1 MLAAPRRI
9 AGLLARV
16 RAATD
21 AAEPP
26 EEVLWAVW
34 SASRWREELE
44 RLVHR
49 PGNAPPALLRH
60 VDRQLDAVVALF
72 EAAARF
78 TDRLPAA
85 GLAVFLKGLLDQ
97 EIPADPL
104 SQRSFTSDAVRL
116 MTAHRSKGL
125 EWEFVVVA
133 GVQEGVWPD
142 LRRRSTLLEADAL
155 AAADDEPSLFADD
168 EAAMA
173 ARASA
178 LVDERRL
185 FYVAVTRA
193 RRRLLVTAVSGGMT
207 PSCGPRVSSASS
219 GGGAAADRDR
229 AAAAVAVRPRRRAA
243 VRRQR
248 RGGLAAR
255 CAQRPSPSWPAWFPT
270 FAAAHPD
277 RWWGLAE
284 WTERDLAAA
293 AGRFT
298 GHPLAEPG
306 RHHPHLPA
314 ALVPGAAGRRFERGQ
329 LVAGLRHVA
338 ARRRPAHRRRRGHRH
353 RRPRTQARH
362 ALAGDRLGGALVRRP
377 RACGGAGGAHR
388 AARMASGESR
398 TRSSVRRST
407 SISRFSCDSGVA
419 RVRGQIDLLERDRE
433 GRGRVVDYKT
443 GRSAPAAK
451 DAQESPQLGL
461 YQLAVMS
468 GAVRRTRGRRAP

>member
-1 MLAAPRRI
+1 MRKGIRLSAMLQAPRRI

-21 AAEPP
+21 AAEAP

-49 PGNAPPALLRH
+49 PGNAPPALLRR

-104 SQRSFTSDAVRL
+104 SQRSFTADAVRL

-155 AAADDEPSLFADD
+155 TAADDEPSLFADD

-173 ARASA
+173 ARAGA

-193 RRRLLVTAVSGGMT
+193 RRRLLITAVSGGDDAELR
-207 PSCGPRVSSASS
+207 PSRFLGELGVSVPLETETAPRLLSLSALV
-219 GGGAAADRDR
+219 AELRCVAADEGTSPALRS
-229 AAAAVAVRPRRRAA
+229 AAVAE
-243 VRRQR
+243 
-248 RGGLAAR
+248 LAR
-255 CAQRPSPSWPAWFPT
+255 LVPDV
-270 FAAAHPD
+270 AAANPD
-277 RWWGLAE
+277 RWWGLRSGPSV
-284 WTERDLAAA
+284 TFRCCRPI
-293 AGRFT
+293 AGDF
-298 GHPLAEPG
+298 AEPG
-306 RHHPHLPA
+306 RHHPHLSA
-314 ALVPGAAGRRFERGQ
+314 SLVSGAARG
-329 LVAGLRHVA
+329 VSSA
-338 ARRRPAHRRRRGHRH
+338 ASSSQGFGTLLHDV
-353 RRPRTQARH
+353 ARH
-362 ALAGDRLGGALVRRP
+362 IVDAGVTDIRDLERRLDTHWPEIDWEAP
-377 RACGGAGGAHR
+377 WFAGRER
-388 AARMASGESR
+388 AAAQSALNALLKWHRETAYEVVGAESISTSR
-398 TRSSVRRST
+398 WRST
-407 SISRFSCDSGVA
+407 
-419 RVRGQIDLLERDRE
+419 RE
-433 GRGRVVDYKT
+433 WPGCAGN
-443 GRSAPAAK
+443 RSA
-451 DAQESPQLGL
+451 G
-461 YQLAVMS
+461 
-468 GAVRRTRGRRAP
+468 TRC